1 MSDAKT
7 AGDGCVVV
15 WRARLNIERVEVHT
29 CGDTS
34 GSTGPQESVWEADY
48 VSVTGQTPFDVLTQ
62 MRDHVLG
69 LVRRAGA
76 DLVHEDDDP
85 AAERSV
91 RVVGAGGVTEWTPQR
106 GACLT
111 DGYGSTVALFNGV
124 SWVEPDQF
132 QGRMEG

>member
-1 MSDAKT
+1 MSDDKT

-34 GSTGPQESVWEADY
+34 GSTGPQESVWEANY

-62 MRDHVLG
+62 TRDHVLG

-76 DLVHEDDDP
+76 DLVDQEDT
-85 AAERSV
+85 AEAPVSTMRL
-91 RVVGAGGVTEWTPQR
+91 VGAGGVVEWTPPVNAIVIGR
-106 GACLT
+106 
-111 DGYGSTVALFNGV
+111 DGEQVARFNGV
-124 SWVEPDQF
+124 SWVETPDDE
-132 QGRMEG
+132 R